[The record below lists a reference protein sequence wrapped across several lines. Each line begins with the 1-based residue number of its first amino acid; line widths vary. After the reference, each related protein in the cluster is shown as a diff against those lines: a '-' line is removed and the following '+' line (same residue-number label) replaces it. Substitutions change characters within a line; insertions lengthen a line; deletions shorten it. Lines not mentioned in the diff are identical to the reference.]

1 MALLTPLRGAI
12 ALIAVFTLPGLF
24 LLTFGDG
31 WKDWA
36 ALQRWIVAI
45 AVSIAFYPILFYWVR
60 LVPWLTLGPYK
71 MAGLLLAFGL
81 AVAWKQRRDWRSLFT
96 LTGLEWLAVSAI
108 AMTVFTRFWTVRDL
122 PYPAWSDSLHHTLL
136 THLTAIQGRL
146 PTTMEPYFPVLLDEY
161 HLGLYSISATVEW
174 LAQVPAHTALL
185 WTAQALNG
193 LCGIGVYLVL
203 DRKMGRVGALVGTV
217 VVGLLSHQPA
227 YYVNWGRF
235 TQLSS
240 QVVLLVALMVA
251 WETITLWRQAWPA
264 QRYAVLWRTAV
275 AAGLCAA
282 VFLLHFRVAVFYLS
296 LLGLTWVW
304 ELWKA
309 RSEARQGWLMLGT
322 VLLAA
327 AGLLLVLPAAWAA
340 VRAFLVQQAGVSSV
354 TAATAQ
360 VVREGY
366 YEFPWES
373 VPILAAREWLLVVAV
388 LCVILSLLRR
398 NGLVGLTL
406 LWTSSLYLMANTYHL
421 GIGFPNLTNLG
432 AVLIM
437 FYLPIGIAIGAA
449 VEEVLTVLG
458 ARRRETV
465 ARAFTALIV
474 FAGFVASHLRVADI
488 EPHRY
493 FVTVEDAAAMRWIAD
508 NTDEDAL
515 FAVNTYFWLPHHPHG
530 TDAGYW
536 IPYFTGRDMTAAVM
550 LLTFTPPDY
559 QASVV
564 RLSEAE
570 EELAADGAS
579 LEELRSLGVDYIYIG
594 AKGDFSGPSLDAAEL
609 SADTDAKLVYR
620 TPHVAILE
628 L

>member
-1 MALLTPLRGAI
+1 MALLTSLRGTI
-12 ALIAVFTLPGLF
+12 ALIAIFTLPGWF
-24 LLTFGDG
+24 CLTFGDA
-31 WKDWA
+31 WKDWPG
-36 ALQRWIVAI
+36 LQRWIVA
-45 AVSIAFYPILFYWVR
+45 AGVSIAFYPLLFYWGR
-60 LVPWLTLGPYK
+60 LLPWLTLGPYK
-71 MAGLLLAFGL
+71 MAGLLLACGL
-81 AVAWKQRRDWRSLFT
+81 AVAWKQRRDWHSLIT
-96 LTGLEWLAVSAI
+96 LTGWEWLAVAAM
-108 AMTVFTRFWTVRDL
+108 AMTVFTRFWMVRDL

-136 THLTAIQGRL
+136 THLTALQGRL

-203 DRKMGRVGALVGTV
+203 DRKMGRAGALVGTV

-240 QVVLLVALMVA
+240 QVILLIAWVVS
-251 WETITLWRQAWPA
+251 WETITLWRRAWPA
-264 QRYAVLWRTAV
+264 QRCAVLWRTAM
-275 AAGLCAA
+275 AAMLCAA
-282 VFLLHFRVAVFYLS
+282 VFLLHFRVAAFYLS

-309 RSEARQGWLMLGT
+309 RSETGKRWFVLGSA
-322 VLLAA
+322 LLAA
-327 AGLLLVLPAAWAA
+327 VALLLVLPAAWAA
-340 VRAFLVQQAGVSSV
+340 VHAFIVKQASLSSV

-366 YEFPWES
+366 FEFPWES

-388 LCVILSLLRR
+388 LCAVLSLLRR

-406 LWTSSLYLMANTYHL
+406 LWTASLYVMANTYHL

-437 FYLPIGIAIGAA
+437 FYLPIVVVVGTA
-449 VEEVLTVLG
+449 VEEMLQLLG
-458 ARRRETV
+458 RARRETV
-465 ARAFTALIV
+465 ARALVALIL
-474 FAGFVASHLRVADI
+474 FAGFAASHLRVLEI

-493 FVTVEDAAAMRWIAD
+493 FVTSEDVEAMQWIAAH
-508 NTDEDAL
+508 TDEDAL
-515 FAVNTYFWLPHHPHG
+515 FAVNTYFWFPHHPHG

-536 IPYFTGRDMTAAVM
+536 IPYFTSRDMTAAVM
-550 LLTFTPPDY
+550 LLSLTPPGY

-564 RLSEAE
+564 QLSEAE
-570 EELAADGAS
+570 EVLAAGSAS
-579 LEELRSLGVDYIYIG
+579 LEGLRSLGVDYIYIG

-609 SADTDAKLVYR
+609 SADTDAKLVYQ